1 MKNQV
6 EIRIINTE
14 EMPPIVISAN
24 ENDEPK
30 VVLNTYHKLWIT
42 LNRKIIAGIIEDL
55 YSKMDMILTS
65 YLEEQYQFEKEDREF
80 GVENGSM

>member
-1 MKNQV
+1 MKKEV
-6 EIRIINTE
+6 EFRIINTE

-30 VVLNTYHKLWIT
+30 VILNTYHKLWIT

-55 YSKMDMILTS
+55 YGKMDMILTS
-65 YLEEQYQFEKEDREF
+65 YLEEQYHFEKEERF
-80 GVENGSM
+80 GE

>member
-1 MKNQV
+1 MKKEV
-6 EIRIINTE
+6 EFRIINTE

-55 YSKMDMILTS
+55 YGKMDMILTS

-80 GVENGSM
+80 GE

>member
-1 MKNQV
+1 MKKQV